1 MVKKM
6 AENPQTS
13 VPNQTPGKMEVL
25 ISATIYDSEDLTEY
39 VYLLKDNFGQFY
51 LLRTVCGWKQ
61 VSEIQKNPDILL
73 KHKYY
78 VDKTVVPLIYFILS
92 TDPREL
98 DKVFE
103 FLYKEGFLEYEEEKD
118 S

>member
-1 MVKKM
+1 M

-13 VPNQTPGKMEVL
+13 NPNSGKMEIV
-25 ISATIYDSEDLTEY
+25 ISATIGSSESHAEY
-39 VYLLKDNFGQFY
+39 VYLLKDDFNFY
-51 LLRTVCGWKQ
+51 LMRTVCGWKQ
-61 VSEIQKNPDILL
+61 VSEIQKNWDILL
-73 KHKYY
+73 RHKYY
-78 VDKTVVPLIYFILS
+78 VDKAVVPLIYFILS

-103 FLYKEGFLEYEEEKD
+103 FFYKESFIEYEEEKD

>member
-1 MVKKM
+1 M

-13 VPNQTPGKMEVL
+13 SPNSGKMEIV
-25 ISATIYDSEDLTEY
+25 ISATTYDDSDLTEHI
-39 VYLLKDNFGQFY
+39 YLLKDDVGEFY
-51 LLRTVCGWKQ
+51 LTRAIYGWRQ
-61 VSEIQKNPDILL
+61 ISEIQKNPDILL

>member
-25 ISATIYDSEDLTEY
+25 ISTTIYDSEDLTEY
-39 VYLLKDNFGQFY
+39 VYLLKDNFDQFY

-78 VDKTVVPLIYFILS
+78 VDKTDVPLLYYILV
-92 TDPREL
+92 TNPREL

-103 FLYKEGFLEYEEEKD
+103 FFYNEDFITYEED